1 MPASPHTDARPVR
14 RALLDLR
21 PVRVIRLTCAVFRRE
36 VNRTRS
42 RLLLFSGWVWVAAG
56 SLVGFEMLEI
66 LLGGLIAVPEVLPV
80 VLIALAFAWY
90 FRRGIGRMWRRASA
104 WWRRRRPH

>member
-1 MPASPHTDARPVR
+1 MPASPHIDARPVR

-21 PVRVIRLTCAVFRRE
+21 PVRVIRLAFAVFRRE
-36 VNRTRS
+36 VSRTRS

-56 SLVGFEMLEI
+56 SLVGFELLEI

-90 FRRGIGRMWRRASA
+90 FRRGIRLIWRRASA
-104 WWRRRRPH
+104 RWRRRRPR

>member
-1 MPASPHTDARPVR
+1 MLASSHIHARPVR

-21 PVRVIRLTCAVFRRE
+21 PVRVIRLAFAVFRRD

-66 LLGGLIAVPEVLPV
+66 LVGGLIAVPEVLPV

-90 FRRGIGRMWRRASA
+90 FRRGIRRMWWRASA
-104 WWRRRRPH
+104 WWRRRRPR

>member
-1 MPASPHTDARPVR
+1 MPASPHTDARAVR

-21 PVRVIRLTCAVFRRE
+21 PVRVIRLAFVVLRRD
-36 VNRTRS
+36 VNRMRS

-80 VLIALAFAWY
+80 VLIALALAWY
-90 FRRGIGRMWRRASA
+90 FRRGIRRMWRRTTS
-104 WWRRRRPH
+104 RRAHRRSR